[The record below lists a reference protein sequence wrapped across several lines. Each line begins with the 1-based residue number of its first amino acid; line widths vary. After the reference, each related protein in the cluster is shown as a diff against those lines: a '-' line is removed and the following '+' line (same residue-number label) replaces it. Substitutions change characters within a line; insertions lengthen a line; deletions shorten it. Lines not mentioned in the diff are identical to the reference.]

1 MDPAIL
7 GAMSALMGSLVGGAA
22 SLYTAWITQTAQGKR
37 DLVASEL
44 RKREALYGEYVTE
57 CSKLIVDA
65 IDHTL
70 DQPSTVVAALSIL
83 NRIRLTASPQV
94 MEAAEASLD
103 AIVQSYFREKM
114 THCLNCMPRCVTA
127 PRKFPDPLASF
138 SAACRIEL
146 REIHRVR

>member
-22 SLYTAWITQTAQGKR
+22 SLYSTWITQTAQGKR

-57 CSKLIVDA
+57 CSKLIIDS

-103 AIVQSYFREKM
+103 AIVQSYLREKM
-114 THCLNCMPRCVTA
+114 TIPQLHAQMREG

-146 REIHRVR
+146 REIQRVR